1 VTSSP
6 PNALLDPSGDDAL
19 HGGAHSG
26 IDETTVPSRVGI
38 VMRRFVRKPLAMF
51 GLVMVCALVFLAFVG
66 PYFTHWKYTD
76 HDFLSFLVAPNSSHW
91 FGTDQ
96 TGVDIYAATMRG
108 AQKSIIIG
116 LFVALLATGA
126 AAVIG
131 ATAGYFGGWV
141 DKILVWAINLLLVVP
156 SFLIIAVLSPHFRGN
171 EILFIVLLGAFIWQ
185 ITALIVRGQ
194 TLSLREREY
203 VLAARY
209 MGVPAWRIIFR
220 HILPNLSSLLIIDAT
235 VNVSTA
241 IIVEASLSFF
251 GFGVQPPDVSLGTL
265 ISDAQNAAAQYPW
278 LFLFPAGFL
287 VLFVLAVNLVGD
299 GLRDALDPTSGQAQ

>member
-1 VTSSP
+1 VTSGP
-6 PNALLDPSGDDAL
+6 PSALLNPSGDDAIHVGPGPVL
-19 HGGAHSG
+19 
-26 IDETTVPSRVGI
+26 DETQVPSRAGI
-38 VMRRFVRKPLAMF
+38 VWRRFLKKRLGLF
-51 GLVMVCALVFLAFVG
+51 GLVVLILLVLLAFVG

-76 HDFLSFLVAPNSSHW
+76 HDFNAFLVAPNRTHW

-96 TGVDIYAATMRG
+96 TGVDLYAATLRG

-116 LFVALLATGA
+116 LFVALLATAA
-126 AAVIG
+126 AAVVG
-131 ATAGYFGGWV
+131 AAAGYFGGWI
-141 DKILVWAINLLLVVP
+141 DKVLVWVINLLLVVP
-156 SFLIIAVLSPHFRGN
+156 SFLIIAVLSPHFRGS

-194 TLSLREREY
+194 TLALRDREY
-203 VLAARY
+203 VLAAKY

-241 IIVEASLSFF
+241 IITEASLSFF

-265 ISDAQNAAAQYPW
+265 ISDAQNAAAEYPW

-299 GLRDALDPTSGQAQ
+299 SLRDALDPTSGQSQ